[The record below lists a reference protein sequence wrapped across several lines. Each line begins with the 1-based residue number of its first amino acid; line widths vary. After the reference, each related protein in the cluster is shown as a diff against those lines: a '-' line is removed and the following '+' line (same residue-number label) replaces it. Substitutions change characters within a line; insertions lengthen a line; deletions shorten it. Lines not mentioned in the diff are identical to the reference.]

1 MIRWE
6 WSCLISNI
14 VRRSNESNRIQRCF
28 CVIFCLR
35 IHESGMVVSKI
46 CQLNRLYFEFAA
58 NANLTPN
65 YWYSA
70 FTICTKQDNIYLI
83 ILIQFQ
89 KIVLPHSRAVEV
101 YHEPFRRVECD
112 WIGFFDTLKPYTK
125 FGTNE
130 CASSISSVNVQPNLM
145 FDANIANLLA
155 VRPKHKLYFGA
166 HSIKASSFLE
176 SLCYNFFNFTH
187 SRELILKPR
196 SSCQMHKHQWSQAL
210 HTPEIENTQINCLQ
224 SIKMN

>member
-1 MIRWE
+1 MSGDRTNQIEFNVVFALFFVFVFTKVE
-6 WSCLISNI
+6 WLSQKYVNWTGST
-14 VRRSNESNRIQRCF
+14 
-28 CVIFCLR
+28 
-35 IHESGMVVSKI
+35 
-46 CQLNRLYFEFAA
+46 LNLPQMP
-58 NANLTPN
+58 ANLTPN

-125 FGTNE
+125 LGTNE